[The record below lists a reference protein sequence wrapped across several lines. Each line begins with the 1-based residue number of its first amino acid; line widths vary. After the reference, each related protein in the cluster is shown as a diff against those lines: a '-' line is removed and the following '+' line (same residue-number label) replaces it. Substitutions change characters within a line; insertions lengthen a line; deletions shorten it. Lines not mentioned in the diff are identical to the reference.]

1 MEMIVFLGFDHFSS
15 MVPHIDHCTG
25 WRVGSESIRSV
36 VDKNNTH
43 PADIGRPLPTRTSS
57 TITRRYTGGTHCV
70 CYTT

>member
-1 MEMIVFLGFDHFSS
+1 MEMSVFLGFDHFSL
-15 MVPHIDHCTG
+15 MGPYIAHCTR
-25 WRVGSESIRSV
+25 WRVGSESLGSG

-43 PADIGRPLPTRTSS
+43 PADIERPLPTCTSS